1 MAKVI
6 GFDQKVMK
14 QFTCYECGAIVEYAP
29 NEVTQK
35 VGEDG
40 RVATDE
46 GCRIVGL
53 NCPNCGSFNRTN
65 P

>member
-14 QFTCYECGAIVEYAP
+14 QFTCYKCGAIVEYSP
-29 NEVTQK
+29 I
-35 VGEDG
+35 EDKFTD
-40 RVATDE
+40 RTDE
-46 GCRIVGL
+46 DEGYKIRGL
-53 NCPNCGSFNRTN
+53 ACPNCGEFHCTN

>member
-14 QFTCYECGAIVEYAP
+14 QFTCRNCGAIVEYAP
-29 NEVTQK
+29 S
-35 VGEDG
+35 EDTFTD
-40 RVATDE
+40 RTDE
-46 GCRIVGL
+46 GCNIRGL
-53 NCPNCGSFNRTN
+53 NCPNCGDFHRTN